1 MKKSTLAVAVATLSI
16 LASAALAQP
25 AKKGEEPPQPPAP
38 GKMED
43 PGSITAY
50 IVGILLVGAIF
61 GISAMPSRR
70 GHQD

>member
-1 MKKSTLAVAVATLSI
+1 MKKSTLAVAIATLGI
-16 LASAALAQP
+16 IASSTLAQP
-25 AKKGEEPPQPPAP
+25 AKKGEDPPQPPQP
-38 GKMED
+38 GKLED

-50 IVGILLVGAIF
+50 LVGILLVGAIF

>member
-1 MKKSTLAVAVATLSI
+1 MMTRKLTVAIATLGVLTSV
-16 LASAALAQP
+16 ALAQP
-25 AKKGEEPPQPPAP
+25 AKKGEDPPVPPQPS
-38 GKMED
+38 KMED

-50 IVGILLVGAIF
+50 LVGILLVGAIF

>member
-1 MKKSTLAVAVATLSI
+1 MTIRTWTVALATLGI
-16 LASAALAQP
+16 VTSAALAQP
-25 AKKGEEPPQPPAP
+25 SKKGEDPPVPPQPS
-38 GKMED
+38 KMED

-50 IVGILLVGAIF
+50 LVGIVLVGAIF

>member
-1 MKKSTLAVAVATLSI
+1 MITRKLSVALATFGL
-16 LASAALAQP
+16 LASAAVAQP
-25 AKKGEEPPQPPAP
+25 AKKGEDPPAPPQPS
-38 GKMED
+38 KMED

-50 IVGILLVGAIF
+50 LVGILLVGAIF